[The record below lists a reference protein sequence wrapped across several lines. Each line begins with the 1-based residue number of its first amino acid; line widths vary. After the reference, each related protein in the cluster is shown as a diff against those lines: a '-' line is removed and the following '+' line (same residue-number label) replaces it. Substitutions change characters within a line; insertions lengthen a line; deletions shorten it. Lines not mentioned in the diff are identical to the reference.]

1 MREDDDG
8 SGSPQLLDDW
18 VADPIPD
25 RGFCVRHGLNII
37 NAVLLVAAI
46 TLIVVGSL
54 ASQSSI
60 TAICSQCSQTAV
72 AATAIGVIFLV
83 TSVVGFLAMR
93 KRAVGILV
101 AYVVVLIA
109 LVFAILGITIASTVY
124 TVNGIDLSSSW
135 RSHVADHSSV
145 ICNVQQS
152 YSCSGWAVCCGNQF
166 TPAPTP
172 SPTTP
177 VPGTDSGTDT
187 CEWKPGNCLSAC
199 VDSNMYEDSCKNS
212 VQKWLRTILI
222 PFMMGMVFVLAM
234 ILGGGVFSFRLR
246 NSVRSST
253 LQ

>member
-1 MREDDDG
+1 MRDDEELP
-8 SGSPQLLDDW
+8 SGSPHLLDDW

-37 NAVLLVAAI
+37 NLVLLISAI
-46 TLIVVGSL
+46 TLIIVGSL

-109 LVFAILGITIASTVY
+109 LVFAILGITVASTVY
-124 TVNGIDLSSSW
+124 TVNGINLSSSW
-135 RSHVADHSSV
+135 KSHVADRSIV

-152 YSCSGWAVCCGNQF
+152 YSCSGWEVCCGSEF
-166 TPAPTP
+166 TPVPTPAPSTP
-172 SPTTP
+172 I
-177 VPGTDSGTDT
+177 PGFDDT
-187 CEWKPGNCLSAC
+187 
-199 VDSNMYEDSCKNS
+199 VDSCQYVVD
-212 VQKWLRTILI
+212 LY
-222 PFMMGMVFVLAM
+222 
-234 ILGGGVFSFRLR
+234 
-246 NSVRSST
+246 
-253 LQ
+253 